1 MHGGYI
7 KSRPKNEDKQ
17 SFKTRKLIELI
28 NTGIGKAFDI
38 YRHI

>member
-7 KSRPKNEDKQ
+7 KADQREDKQ

-28 NTGIGKAFDI
+28 NTGIGKALI
-38 YRHI
+38 YTGTI